1 MPTHATPC
9 AAGVEK
15 YVGLYGTVPPVW
27 AQTLTTLQVRPLPR
41 NPGFECLTQL
51 GFERVIFGL

>member
-1 MPTHATPC
+1 MPTHATSC

-27 AQTLTTLQVRPLPR
+27 AQTLTTLEVPLLRLGLNASR
-41 NPGFECLTQL
+41 NS
-51 GFERVIFGL
+51 GLNG